1 MVINRLASGDV
12 GNILATLRKFTKTKI
27 HIINSPKDD
36 AGLFTYDAS
45 YELFE
50 NYKVQDQ
57 VKKINELTNNFDFC
71 ITMGAGERIAYL
83 ADLNYI
89 SLYVGRDI
97 DVPRFIKNSTEEWFN
112 QPLHTL
118 NFL

>member
-1 MVINRLASGDV
+1 MVINILAIGDV

-57 VKKINELTNNFDFC
+57 VKKINE
-71 ITMGAGERIAYL
+71 
-83 ADLNYI
+83 
-89 SLYVGRDI
+89 
-97 DVPRFIKNSTEEWFN
+97 IKIILIFVLLWVLENVS
-112 QPLHTL
+112 HI
-118 NFL
+118 